1 MELCNWQYYR
11 IIWKSCKKLK
21 HVHTKAHIIYH
32 NITYMLHAYIDL
44 FFVGKMFARRVLS
57 RCWDGILDVLS
68 VLLNGKSSCGIT
80 SSLGLLLG
88 TEGAKEE
95 SLRAREAICTSLN
108 GLQKA
113 ARLCCTLG
121 MYHLYQLK
129 PTAEFLLPL
138 LVFDYIN

>member
-1 MELCNWQYYR
+1 
-11 IIWKSCKKLK
+11 
-21 HVHTKAHIIYH
+21 
-32 NITYMLHAYIDL
+32 
-44 FFVGKMFARRVLS
+44 MFARRVLS

-121 MYHLYQLK
+121 MYHLDQLK

-138 LVFDYIN
+138 LVY

>member
-1 MELCNWQYYR
+1 
-11 IIWKSCKKLK
+11 
-21 HVHTKAHIIYH
+21 
-32 NITYMLHAYIDL
+32 
-44 FFVGKMFARRVLS
+44 MFARRVFS

-121 MYHLYQLK
+121 MYHLDQLK
-129 PTAEFLLPL
+129 PTAEFL
-138 LVFDYIN
+138 